1 MSAKVVAYP
10 VQDRNSMTCMTRT
23 GQQMKPKKKSDKT
36 AEKNT
41 LNGILAKNNLHKKVD
56 EPFSLA
62 LTLFIGNYSEN
73 L

>member
-1 MSAKVVAYP
+1 MSAKAVAYP

-23 GQQMKPKKKSDKT
+23 GQQMKPKKKLDKT

-62 LTLFIGNYSEN
+62 LTLFNRNYSEN

>member
-1 MSAKVVAYP
+1 MSAKAVAYP
-10 VQDRNSMTCMTRT
+10 AQGRNSMTCMTRI

-36 AEKNT
+36 AEKST

-62 LTLFIGNYSEN
+62 LTLYIRNYT
-73 L
+73 

>member
-1 MSAKVVAYP
+1 
-10 VQDRNSMTCMTRT
+10 
-23 GQQMKPKKKSDKT
+23 MKPKKKLDKT

-62 LTLFIGNYSEN
+62 LTLFVEDF
-73 L
+73 